1 MTTFGYKRISNWQ
14 PHLEQPNIF
23 ALKQLAEDFIG
34 TFAKRANVVS
44 FNNSARTMIVG
55 DLHGDLEA
63 TKLVIKLAQEHNCE
77 RIVFLGDYVDRG
89 SDQLAVLE
97 YILKL
102 SLANPEVVIPI
113 RGNHEDETM
122 NSKYG
127 FHMELR
133 TKFPTP
139 AVSKEAKGYCLEIY
153 DYMPLAVQTP
163 HSLLLHGGIPENG
176 TLEDIKSIPKPHS
189 KILAMRKPQSQKL
202 QRIFEEVRWND
213 PSDALSSGFAPS
225 RRGKSVRN
233 FSCKEVEAFLRR
245 SAERPR
251 LFRSHESSRGFFE
264 SLWDGLV
271 VHILTSDQNP
281 IISSKSPVP
290 QVGAVAVENEDGSVD
305 ILSLERRRIAS
316 LPPRRWSRHSVCK

>member
-1 MTTFGYKRISNWQ
+1 MPMDLME

-34 TFAKRANVVS
+34 TFARRANVVS
-44 FNNSARTMIVG
+44 FSNSARTMIVG

-63 TKLVIKLAQEHNCE
+63 TKLTIKLAQEHNCE
-77 RIVFLGDYVDRG
+77 RMVFLGDYVDRG

-97 YILKL
+97 YVLKL
-102 SLANPEVVIPI
+102 SLANPEAVIPI

-127 FHMELR
+127 FHKELR

-139 AVSKEAKGYCLEIY
+139 AVSEEAKGYCLEIY
-153 DYMPLAVQTP
+153 DHMPLAVQTP
-163 HSLLLHGGIPENG
+163 HSLLLHGGIPENA

-189 KILAMRKPQSQKL
+189 KIVAMRKPQSQKL
-202 QRIFEEVRWND
+202 KRIFEEIRWND
-213 PSDALSSGFAPS
+213 PGDSLSSGFAPS
-225 RRGKSVRN
+225 RRGAPIRN
-233 FSCKEVEAFLRR
+233 FSCKEAEAFLRR

-251 LFRSHESSRGFFE
+251 LFRSHESSRGLFE

-271 VHILTSDQNP
+271 VHILTSDLDP
-281 IISSKSPVP
+281 IISSKGPVP

-316 LPPRRWSRHSVCK
+316 LPPRRWSRRSVCK